1 MKEKEFAEEEIHHWS
16 TVRCVFRIK
25 VGYIRTKAEKN
36 EEQVDWILYIYIFRN
51 IPSSPS
57 KDENETPIKDG
68 I

>member
-16 TVRCVFRIK
+16 TVRRVVRIK

-36 EEQVDWILYIYIFRN
+36 EEQVDWIIYIYIY
-51 IPSSPS
+51 IPC
-57 KDENETPIKDG
+57 KDENETPAKDG